1 MHSLI
6 LLAASTPPP
15 SPTVPTLRAGLSDDQ
30 IGPGFLGFLAMAF
43 IAVIMFF
50 LIRDMVKRIRRV
62 RYRAQVEEEAAGG
75 SHGPDAEYLA
85 APAVTDDA
93 GRSKGATG
101 TDTLEQQVSETP
113 KRDTDAD
120 DGNN

>member
-6 LLAASTPPP
+6 LLAATTPPP
-15 SPTVPTLRAGLSDDQ
+15 SPTVPTLRAGLTDDQ

-43 IAVIMFF
+43 IVVIMFF

-62 RYRAQVEEEAAGG
+62 RYRSQVQEAAMGG

-85 APAVTDDA
+85 IPIVTDDA
-93 GRSKGATG
+93 GRSASATG
-101 TDTLEQQVSETP
+101 SDTLEQQDPEAP
-113 KRDTDAD
+113 DPDTDK
-120 DGNN
+120 

>member
-6 LLAASTPPP
+6 LLAATTPPP

-43 IAVIMFF
+43 IVAIMFF

-62 RYRAQVEEEAAGG
+62 RYRAQVAEAAVGG
-75 SHGPDAEYLA
+75 SHGPDAEHLGI
-85 APAVTDDA
+85 PIVTDDP
-93 GRSKGATG
+93 GRAARAAG
-101 TDTLEQQVSETP
+101 TDTLAKQRPDTP
-113 KRDTDAD
+113 TQDTDKS
-120 DGNN
+120 